1 MVGHV
6 APEAAQ
12 GGPLAALED
21 GDTVV
26 IDVDAR
32 ELRVELPDGELER
45 RLAAWLPQEPRYAS
59 GALAKYAALVSS
71 ASDGAVTRPPA
82 PERAPTLS

>member
-6 APEAAQ
+6 SPEAAR
-12 GGPLAALED
+12 GGPLAAVED

-26 IDVDAR
+26 ADVDAR

-45 RLAAWLPQEPRYAS
+45 RLAGWVPPEPRYES
-59 GALAKYAALVSS
+59 GVLAKYAALVSS

-82 PERAPTLS
+82 PVAEPALS